1 MWLGALYAVT
11 VILFLLIL
19 LTLGFQPKFMTRMAG
34 SLLFVT
40 AVAGTLLYGYG
51 FYQLCDSV
59 PQAVA
64 RTLFSV
70 IGMFLG
76 RNEIGAIS
84 EVPLLK
90 TAPLQICIYI
100 THLLAVYC
108 TASAVIQAIGARLV
122 RTLHLFLIRRGDL
135 HLIYGADEN
144 TVAFGERLIQEKKG
158 TVVFVDGAKD
168 DKLELTILRMGSLL
182 LTGESARDPN
192 AALLRRLGMKGGGR
206 SMTLYCLSGDLGA
219 NLRYAEDMKE
229 ALREAGVRPEQT
241 ALTALL
247 PEESMGAQLQQTRER
262 YGYGAV
268 NALERN
274 DLLARLMIKAF
285 PPYTTVSFD
294 GRGHATED
302 LEAMIVGFGRKGQAV
317 LRRLVMNGQFVGS
330 RFRMTVVA
338 RGIRQQAGSFFSRY
352 PSLLDAY
359 DIELVDADAHS
370 MELYERFVRSSQRL
384 KYVAVCTGSEKE
396 NGEVAQ
402 ELSEL
407 FDRLGIQPL
416 ILQCSAR
423 GIRKSED
430 ALGPAVFQDLYA
442 PDILCG
448 DALNEKA
455 KVINHQYHLGEGRT
469 PEEDWRD
476 CDHFSR
482 LSCQASA
489 DFSDAI
495 LAAAGTDEAAVLREG
510 FAPDE
515 ATVDALGEMEHLR
528 WCAFHYAM
536 GYEPMPRET
545 WAARARRYQAEVA
558 ERGNSALQIGKDAQ
572 NRLHACLIPYRDLD
586 ELSAREN
593 EITGGHRDYKQLDRD
608 IVSMIPAMLNAVH
621 QGRKGH
627 EA

>member
-1 MWLGALYAVT
+1 MWLGALYGVT

-19 LTLGFQPKFMTRMAG
+19 LSLGFQPKVMTRLAG
-34 SLLFVT
+34 FLLFVT

-51 FYQLCDSV
+51 FYYLCDSV
-59 PQAVA
+59 PQAVT

-70 IGMFLG
+70 LGMFLG
-76 RNEIGAIS
+76 RNDISAIS
-84 EVPLLK
+84 AVPLLK
-90 TAPLQICIYI
+90 TPLLQTGIYL

-108 TASAVIQAIGARLV
+108 TASAVIQAIGARLI
-122 RTLHLFLIRRGDL
+122 RTLHLFLVRRGDL

-144 TVAFGERLIQEKKG
+144 TIAFAEKLIHEKKG

-182 LTGESARDPN
+182 LTDSFAQKPDE
-192 AALLRRLGMKGGGR
+192 ALLRRLGMKGAR
-206 SMTLYCLSGDLGA
+206 RRMTLYCLSGDLGA

-229 ALREAGVRPEQT
+229 ALRKVGAQPEQI

-247 PEESMGAQLQQTRER
+247 PEESMGARLQQSARG

-285 PPYTTVSFD
+285 PPYATLSFD
-294 GRGHATED
+294 GRGYATED
-302 LEAMIVGFGRKGQAV
+302 FEAMIVGFGRKGQAV
-317 LRRLVMNGQFVGS
+317 LRRLVMNGQVVGS

-370 MELYERFVRSSQRL
+370 VELYERLLRSSPRL
-384 KYVAVCTGSEKE
+384 KYVAICTGSEKE

-407 FDRLGIQPL
+407 FGRLGLRPL
-416 ILQCSAR
+416 VLQCSDR
-423 GIRKSED
+423 GIRKNDD
-430 ALGPAVFQDLYA
+430 AFGPAVFEDLYA
-442 PDILCG
+442 LDILCG

-455 KVINHQYHLGEGRT
+455 KVINHRYHLGEGRT
-469 PEEDWRD
+469 AEEDWRN
-476 CDHFSR
+476 CDPFSR

-536 GYEPMPRET
+536 GYGPMPREI
-545 WAARARRYQAEVA
+545 WEARARRYQAEVA

-572 NRLHACLIPYRDLD
+572 NRLHACLIPYGDLD

-593 EITGGHRDYKQLDRD
+593 EITRGHRDYKQLDRD